1 MESLLA
7 GYILPETGFLHING
21 ALNTDFRTQLL
32 KNSLT
37 MANWTRWNMPSKDAS
52 LKQLELTFY
61 AMFSPPSPLLVET
74 DLIVL
79 VQEMLSR
86 SIQFH
91 RLEHWIMNMSKLVAR
106 CWILF
111 KPFTLKTDQRKNSTK
126 WSIFNLWNAEKQA
139 YSTMWKYCRRGFR
152 LVTHFLLF
160 SCSAVCDPRLFK
172 SLILDFSTFGF
183 FLHALSYANREKKQE
198 MNPPLPSQQCRTLRT
213 QNYYSFACGY
223 LITSDKGF

>member
-21 ALNTDFRTQLL
+21 ALNTDFRTQPL

-91 RLEHWIMNMSKLVAR
+91 RLEHWIMNMSKLVGR

-111 KPFTLKTDQRKNSTK
+111 NPFTLKTDQRKSSTK

-139 YSTMWKYCRRGFR
+139 YSTMWKYCRRGFLWSHIFYCSR
-152 LVTHFLLF
+152 VPQYVTHVCSSLLF
-160 SCSAVCDPRLFK
+160 STSVPSA
-172 SLILDFSTFGF
+172 F
-183 FLHALSYANREKKQE
+183 FLMLCHTPIERKNKRWTLPY
-198 MNPPLPSQQCRTLRT
+198 PPNNAGLCARRIIIRLRVVI
-213 QNYYSFACGY
+213 
-223 LITSDKGF
+223 L